1 MNIKLVKNY
10 NQIRPDRATLFCFP
24 FAGGGASAYN
34 SWVQKMKDKVT
45 VCPIQLPGREERI
58 MEKPYNNMTD
68 MLDELE
74 ETIWKCIRGP
84 YAFWGH
90 SMGGKIA
97 YVLIHGGFHN
107 NKCWHDVEQILRKN
121 GKKVTSVLLPGHNE
135 TDIERLKDINVT
147 TCVESIIN
155 QIGETDEKLTLVFHS
170 MAGIFIYDTYKKIG
184 KEQIESIYC
193 VACCIPAAG
202 ETMSDILKGPL
213 HSFASFCAGKI
224 QVVKRFPKILALAIF
239 GNGMN
244 KKQREKLYSSLCGES
259 TNLLFERINECK
271 LETSIKWIL
280 PTKDRALNP
289 KQQRVY
295 MNNIGNIKS
304 IIKLTAPHDVMISH
318 PEEVA
323 KILLEN

>member
-97 YVLIHGGFHN
+97 YELE
-107 NKCWHDVEQILRKN
+107 KRLEKR
-121 GKKVTSVLLPGHNE
+121 GKTAQCFLVSGSRIPSIPERNPIYHLP
-135 TDIERLKDINVT
+135 D
-147 TCVESIIN
+147 
-155 QIGETDEKLTLVFHS
+155 DEFKKALGRFEGTPVFHS